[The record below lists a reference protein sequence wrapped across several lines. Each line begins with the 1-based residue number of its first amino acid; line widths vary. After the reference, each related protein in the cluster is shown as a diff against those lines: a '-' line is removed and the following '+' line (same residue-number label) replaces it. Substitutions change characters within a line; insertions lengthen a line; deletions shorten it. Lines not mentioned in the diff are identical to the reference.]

1 MASPAN
7 ILSWYF
13 FLVAPNHNYRELYHY
28 LEEGKVT
35 VLFETRLVSISKY
48 KELVHVKYLNGCC

>member
-35 VLFETRLVSISKY
+35 VLFETRLVSIYKY
-48 KELVHVKYLNGCC
+48 NLM